1 MQQTPTRRT
10 LLAYAAPMAPL
21 GALYFPVYVYLV
33 PYYAGLGADLALL
46 GAFMLAARLLDAA
59 TDPLM
64 GLLSDRVS
72 TRWGRRRPWLVL
84 AAPLLLLAAWRL
96 FLPPEDPSAAYAGV
110 WLAALTLFW
119 TMALTPYLAWGAEIT
134 SDYSE
139 RARVAAWREAAG
151 LVGMLGAAVLYA
163 AGGDAGEGLG
173 FVFLALLVA
182 TPVCFAAALAGTP
195 EPDDLS
201 VRKVA
206 WREGLRLA
214 AGNRAFLR
222 LLAAW
227 LVNGAANA
235 LPASLFLFF
244 VEFRLG
250 APDLAGPLLVLYFA
264 AAIVGAPL
272 WGWAAKRVPKHRVW
286 SGVMI
291 YACAVFLWAL
301 ALGEGDV
308 VPFAV
313 ISVLSGLAL
322 GADLSL
328 PPAMQADVV
337 DADTAESGEQRTGV
351 YFAVWSVAT
360 KAAQAAAGG
369 VALMLLAWAG
379 FEAAGA
385 AGVGAGALE
394 AAAGANSEGALWTL
408 SLLYAGAPVA
418 LKLVAVAIMWGFP
431 LDAAA
436 QGAYR
441 ARIEAAAERGAPGAP
456 AG

>member
-1 MQQTPTRRT
+1 MTRPTALT
-10 LLAYAAPMAPL
+10 LAAYAAPMAPL

-64 GLLSDRVS
+64 GMLSDRVR
-72 TRWGRRRPWLVL
+72 TRWVRRKPWLAL
-84 AAPLLLLAAWRL
+84 SGPLILFSAWML
-96 FLPPEDPSAAYAGV
+96 FRPPEDATAVYAGI
-110 WLAALTLFW
+110 WLALMTLVW
-119 TMALTPYLAWGAEIT
+119 TMALTPYLAWGAEL
-134 SDYSE
+134 SGDYAE
-139 RARVAAWREAAG
+139 RARVTAWREGAG
-151 LVGMLGAAVLYA
+151 LVGMLGAALLYA
-163 AGGDAGEGLG
+163 AGGGDAGLGLAL
-173 FVFLALLVA
+173 VFYALLVA
-182 TPVCFAAALAGTP
+182 VPLGFGAAVAVTP

-206 WREGLRLA
+206 WREGLALA
-214 AGNRAFLR
+214 ASNKAFLR
-222 LLAAW
+222 LLLAW
-227 LVNGAANA
+227 FVNGAANA

-250 APDLAGPLLVLYFA
+250 APDWAGPLLVLYFG
-264 AAIVGAPL
+264 AAILGAPL
-272 WGWAAKRVPKHRVW
+272 WSWAAKHLPKHRVW
-286 SGVMI
+286 SLVML

-301 ALGEGDV
+301 TLGEGDV

-313 ISVLSGLAL
+313 ISALSGLAL

-337 DADTAESGEQRTGV
+337 DEDTAQSGEQRTGV

-369 VALMLLAWAG
+369 VALMLLATAG
-379 FEAAGA
+379 FEAAGG
-385 AGVGAGALE
+385 AGVGVGALDAGE
-394 AAAGANSEGALWTL
+394 TAAPNSERALWVL
-408 SLLYAGAPVA
+408 ALLYAGAPVV
-418 LKLVAVAIMWGFP
+418 LKLIAVAIMWGFP

-436 QGAYR
+436 QGR
-441 ARIEAAAERGAPGAP
+441 LRERIESARAGA
-456 AG
+456 